1 MGILDSLNLFRGF
14 FPPPLDILL
23 SINALLMVVVTGYA
37 IMDKLKKLNS
47 IRTLIIYK
55 DFTQEIK
62 NIVPKDGKLKIK
74 DGWEPKFDIQ
84 AIIPAK
90 KKVMGY
96 IKLIGFKQKN
106 IVIAI
111 EDLPDVISLRGIEG
125 KTIADKVK
133 KLPKNI
139 QSTILAQWT
148 KEEFTKWLKKVMA
161 KSQADRKLFT
171 DQQFYIFVGLLFGN
185 MILLIMMAQRMGIF

>member
-1 MGILDSLNLFRGF
+1 MGMLEGLNLFRGF
-14 FPPPLDILL
+14 FPPPLDFILSL
-23 SINALLMVVVTGYA
+23 NAYLMVLVTGYA
-37 IMDKLKKLNS
+37 VWDRIKKLNS

-62 NIVPKDGKLKIK
+62 NLVPKDGKLPIK
-74 DGWEPKFDIQ
+74 DNWEPTFNIQ

-90 KKVMGY
+90 KKAIGY
-96 IKLIGFKQKN
+96 IKMWGFRQKN

-125 KTIADKVK
+125 DNIADKVK
-133 KLPKNI
+133 ELPREI
-139 QSTILAQWT
+139 QSLILNQWT

-171 DQQFYIFVGLLFGN
+171 DQQFYIFAGLLLAN
-185 MILLIMMAQRMGIF
+185 MILLIMMAQRMGVF